1 MYRCVKQGGEFVR
14 KIRIVVPKGSIYES
28 VTRLLTDAGFK
39 LQKDDR
45 LYRPMVSD
53 PELEVKIMR
62 PQNIPELI
70 ELGSHD
76 AGFTGYDWVA
86 ESKADVVEV
95 LDLGLDP
102 VSIVAA
108 VPKKCDPRDLRKQR
122 IVVASEYEHVSKEF
136 LEREGYEYVFLRTYG
151 ATEVFPPDDADMI
164 IDNTSS
170 GRTLAEHDLT
180 VIATLMRSSTRFIA
194 NRASYDHPEIHE
206 KLHEL
211 RTLFQAVLDARS
223 RVMLEM
229 NIPKEQFK
237 DIIDELPCMRA
248 PTVSPLH
255 DDQGFAVKIAVE
267 RAEVIKLLP
276 RLKKL
281 GATDIVEYAL
291 RKVVA

>member
-1 MYRCVKQGGEFVR
+1 VR
-14 KIRIVVPKGSIYES
+14 KLRIVVPKGSIYQS
-28 VTRLLTDAGFK
+28 VTKLLTDAGIR

-45 LYRPMVSD
+45 AYRPLVSD

-76 AGFTGYDWVA
+76 AGFTGFDWVA
-86 ESKADVVEV
+86 ESKADVLEV
-95 LDLGLDP
+95 LDLGFDP

-108 VPKKCDPRDLRKQR
+108 IPKDSDQRDLRSRR
-122 IVVASEYEHVSKEF
+122 IIVASEYENVSKGF
-136 LEREGYEYVFLRTYG
+136 LDREGYSYVFLRTYG

-164 IDNTSS
+164 IDNMST
-170 GRTLAEHDLT
+170 GRTLTEHNLQ
-180 VIATLMRSSTRFIA
+180 VIATLLTSSTRFVA
-194 NRASYDHPEIHE
+194 NRGSYDDPGIRE
-206 KLHEL
+206 KLDEL
-211 RTLFQAVLDARS
+211 KTLFRAVIDARS

-229 NIPKEQFK
+229 NIPKKRFNE
-237 DIIDELPCMRA
+237 IISGLPCMRA

-255 DDQGFAVKIAVE
+255 GDQGFAVKIAVP
-267 RAEVIKLLP
+267 RAEVSKLVP

-281 GATDIVEYAL
+281 GATDIVEYEL

>member
-1 MYRCVKQGGEFVR
+1 MR
-14 KIRIVVPKGSIYES
+14 KVRIVVPKGSIYES
-28 VTRLLTDAGFK
+28 VTGLLADAGIK
-39 LQKDDR
+39 LDKNDR
-45 LYRPMVSD
+45 AYRPLVSD
-53 PELEVKIMR
+53 PELDVKIMR

-86 ESKADVVEV
+86 ETQADVVEV

-108 VPKKCDPRDLRKQR
+108 IPRGGDPRELRSRR
-122 IVVASEYEHVSKEF
+122 IVVASEYEHVSRRF
-136 LEREGYEYVFLRTYG
+136 LDNEGYTYVFVRTYG

-164 IDNTSS
+164 IDNTST
-170 GRTLAEHDLT
+170 GRTLAEHDLK
-180 VIATLMRSSTRFIA
+180 VIATLMTSSTRFIA
-194 NRASYDHPEIHE
+194 NRTSCENPVIRE
-206 KLHEL
+206 KFDEL
-211 RTLFQAVLDARS
+211 RTLFRAVLDARS

-229 NIPKEQFK
+229 NIPKEQFNAIV
-237 DIIDELPCMRA
+237 DDLPCMRA

-255 DDQGFAVKIAVE
+255 NDQGFAIKIAVP
-267 RAEVIKLLP
+267 RVEVSKLVP

-281 GATDIVEYAL
+281 GATDIVEYEL